1 MIHTI
6 ALTFLEG
13 LTQNKVLT
21 LLQHTH
27 SAQLVF
33 EQPEVALA
41 DFTPSFQLEVQQA
54 LRKNGAKALKK
65 AQEEWDFC
73 QAHGI
78 RLNGSKNV
86 PMLLP

>member
-27 SAQLVF
+27 SAQLIF

-65 AQEEWDFC
+65 AQE
-73 QAHGI
+73 
-78 RLNGSKNV
+78 
-86 PMLLP
+86 

>member
-27 SAQLVF
+27 SAQLIF

-41 DFTPSFQLEVQQA
+41 AKPMAFAQQPSRQA
-54 LRKNGAKALKK
+54 T
-65 AQEEWDFC
+65 
-73 QAHGI
+73 I
-78 RLNGSKNV
+78 LNGSKNV
-86 PMLLP
+86 LMLHPWFTIAVQQTGTSNT